1 MSNMKQQERLVV
13 IGGGAGGASAAA
25 KAKRVNP
32 DLQVT
37 ILQAGNFIAFAS

>member
-1 MSNMKQQERLVV
+1 MKQRERLVV

-37 ILQAGNFIAFAS
+37 ILQAGNFVAYAS